1 MKTKYVLT
9 FSSNADQDVTDVL
22 ATILDD
28 INMGDESGK
37 TEAGPWELREEGPG
51 VEIDRRALVAAAN
64 LMVAFDLPQPASEAA
79 QQMLTAAR
87 LCPGLTTN
95 EIGNMQGSMN
105 LHNKRS
111 VLEKAQALI
120 AEMLLE
126 AGNA

>member
-1 MKTKYVLT
+1 MTTNYALMFKT
-9 FSSNADQDVTDVL
+9 NDDQDPAIVL
-22 ATILDD
+22 RD
-28 INMGDESGK
+28 IIEAIDEGEEFGE
-37 TEAGPWELREEGPG
+37 TEAGSWDLREEGSG

-64 LMVAFDLPQPASEAA
+64 LMVAFDLPQPANEAA
-79 QQMLTAAR
+79 QQMLAAAR

-105 LHNKRS
+105 QHNKRS

-126 AGNA
+126 AGNG

>member
-9 FSSNADQDVTDVL
+9 FAADGEHDVPDVL
-22 ATILDD
+22 IKIADD
-28 INMGDESGK
+28 FDMGQDSGE
-37 TEAGPWELREEGPG
+37 TEAGPWELREENSG

-79 QQMLTAAR
+79 QQMLMAAR

-105 LHNKRS
+105 AHNKRS